1 MFPFWKISL
10 HLKTNSA
17 ILIRK
22 RIFTQSAMVQ
32 KQENGN
38 AMNEE
43 PLSSLI
49 STRDMSDQ
57 DESDE
62 VPSDDDSSFEQS
74 IESDSQHQRYANDF
88 YRQY

>member
-1 MFPFWKISL
+1 MVEFL
-10 HLKTNSA
+10 TYSA
-17 ILIRK
+17 LLIRK
-22 RIFTQSAMVQ
+22 RIFTQSESVQ
-32 KQENGN
+32 KQTNG
-38 AMNEE
+38 MNEE

-57 DESDE
+57 DESDPE
-62 VPSDDDSSFEQS
+62 PSDDDSSFEQS

>member
-1 MFPFWKISL
+1 
-10 HLKTNSA
+10 
-17 ILIRK
+17 
-22 RIFTQSAMVQ
+22 MVQ

-88 YRQY
+88 YRQYWNQPVFAIQCEYTNLGIEQNQ

>member
-1 MFPFWKISL
+1 
-10 HLKTNSA
+10 
-17 ILIRK
+17 
-22 RIFTQSAMVQ
+22 
-32 KQENGN
+32 
-38 AMNEE
+38 MNEE

-57 DESDE
+57 DESDPK
-62 VPSDDDSSFEQS
+62 PSDGDSSFEQS